1 MWGAPVRRSPIATAA
16 GILLAVVVALVPQA
30 VEVSGSHPVARASAA
45 VDPCAPRGG
54 ALPANCVPWQ
64 RGWRPR
70 LGPVFNNPLGSAKQ
84 QKAIV
89 NRLIQAINHTR
100 RGATI
105 RIAVYSF
112 DRGDILSALRKARK
126 RGVRVQV
133 IVNKSVLS
141 NGVRSLQ
148 KQLGSNPN
156 KRNFVVACSGRCRHK
171 GDGGNMHAKVY
182 TFSRTGGAQYLV
194 ITGSGNLTS
203 KGVYRQWNDSYAVA
217 NDKRLYDTWAA
228 MFGQMAHQRVRGPR
242 RLSYTTT
249 TGGYNYTFQ
258 RSLASQNNQV
268 ASSETTASR
277 YRANADPAWKRI
289 QQVSCAAPRGFGVSG
304 RTAIRIAMYGMFK
317 ARGEALAKAL
327 VKKKKQGCD
336 IKVIMSVPGGHTYKL
351 MQRAGIPLRSA
362 DWDFA
367 ERIAEEEDG
376 ISGFGPRFYS
386 HLKFMAINGVYQ
398 GRPTRTVWTGSE
410 NWDALSFANEEFVL
424 TINDSS
430 VYRAYLNKWNAMW
443 KGRATHTMGIKPLRR
458 P

>member
-1 MWGAPVRRSPIATAA
+1 MWGAAVRRSPIATAA
-16 GILLAVVVALVPQA
+16 GIFLVVLVAFAPQA
-30 VEVSGSHPVARASAA
+30 VEVSGRSPVARASAT
-45 VDPCAPRGG
+45 VDPCATRSG
-54 ALPANCVPWQ
+54 ALPRNCVPWL
-64 RGWRPR
+64 RGWHPK
-70 LGPVFNNPLGSAKQ
+70 LGPVFNNPLGGAKK

-112 DRGDILSALRKARK
+112 DRGDILSALRHARK

-141 NGVRSLQ
+141 AGVRSLQ
-148 KQLGSNPN
+148 KKLGKNPN

-194 ITGSGNLTS
+194 MTGSGNLTS
-203 KGVYRQWNDSYAVA
+203 KGVYRQWNDSYAIA
-217 NDKRLYDTWAA
+217 NDKKLYDTWAV
-228 MFGQMAHQRVRGPR
+228 MFDQMAHQRVRGAR

-268 ASSETTASR
+268 ATSETTASR
-277 YRANADPAWKRI
+277 YRANTDPAWKRI
-289 QQVSCAAPRGFGVSG
+289 QQVSCAAPRGFGISG
-304 RTAIRIAMYGMFK
+304 HSVIRIAMYGMFK

-351 MQRAGIPLRSA
+351 MQRAHIPLRSA
-362 DWDFA
+362 DWEYA
-367 ERIAEEEDG
+367 ERNADEEDG
-376 ISGFGPRFYS
+376 ISGWGPRFYS
-386 HLKFMAINGVYQ
+386 HLKFMAINGVYA
-398 GRPTRTVWTGSE
+398 GRPTHTVWTGSE

-424 TINDSS
+424 TINDTS
-430 VYRAYLNKWNAMW
+430 VYRAYIDRWNAMW
-443 KGRATHTMGIKPLRR
+443 NGRSTHKMGVQPLRA